1 MLREKAVS
9 STRNAGCNLDQKPLG
24 VCDVRNLRKAAD
36 ALTATADW
44 HRAALIDRLGLKR
57 YIFNALGQAAHR
69 PAGNAQLVWP
79 DGTEQVEAN
88 GARLGDYLYARA
100 QREHDLPRAVVV
112 DGKKYHL

>member
-1 MLREKAVS
+1 M
-9 STRNAGCNLDQKPLG
+9 TRSKHSADP
-24 VCDVRNLRKAAD
+24 DVRIKNIRQLRQ
-36 ALTATADW
+36 TADFLADNADQ
-44 HRAALIDRLGLKR
+44 HRAVLIDRLGLKR
-57 YIFNALGQAAHR
+57 YIFNALGSAAHR
-69 PAGNAQLVWP
+69 PANNAQLVWP